1 MPASMPKRRKGIM
14 LLRST
19 VYCLLAVLLGV
30 ALGACSSMGVESK
43 KIDYKSA
50 GKLPPLE
57 IPPDLTRP
65 GTDDRY
71 AVPDINPRGTA
82 TFSEYNRERTGQR
95 VSTSTSP
102 VLPQQGDARIERD
115 GSQRWLVVK
124 GAPDQVWPVVRDFWQ
139 ETGFIVNLEIPV
151 AGVMETDWAENRAKL
166 PDIGAIRGF
175 LGKILDFPYS
185 TSERDK
191 FRTRL
196 ERGSE
201 PGTTEIYVS
210 HRGMQEVYTSQSE
223 DNKDTRWQ
231 PRPSDPT
238 LEVEM
243 LGRLMMRFGVEE
255 SRVKAQMATGVTTQP
270 RARLSNSEGVRTLA
284 LDEQFDRAWRRVG
297 LALDRVG
304 FTVEDRD
311 RSKGMYFVRYIDPQ
325 IDGGP
330 GADKPGG
337 FFSRLKF
344 WGSSEKPKPE
354 QYRIEVKDAPQ
365 GAQVKVFNKDGAQEN
380 SDTAGKILTLL
391 YEQLK

>member
-1 MPASMPKRRKGIM
+1 MPPRR
-14 LLRST
+14 T
-19 VYCLLAVLLGV
+19 VRCLLALVLGAAV
-30 ALGACSSMGVESK
+30 GACSSLGLDTGGK

-50 GKLPPLE
+50 SKLPPLE
-57 IPPDLTRP
+57 VPPDLTRP

-71 AVPDINPRGTA
+71 TVPDINPKSTA
-82 TFSEYNRERTGQR
+82 TFSEYSRERTGQR
-95 VSTSTSP
+95 VNASSGP
-102 VLPQQGDARIERD
+102 AVLPQQDGVRIERD
-115 GSQRWLVVK
+115 GNQRWLVVK
-124 GAPDQVWPVVRDFWQ
+124 GAPEQVWPVVRDFWL

-175 LGKILDFPYS
+175 LGRVLDTPYS

-196 ERGSE
+196 ERGLQ
-201 PGTTEIYVS
+201 PGTTEIFIS
-210 HRGMQEVYTSQSE
+210 HRGMEEVYTSNTSG
-223 DNKDTRWQ
+223 DRADTRWQ
-231 PRPSDPT
+231 PRPPDPN

-255 SRVKAQMATGVTTQP
+255 SRAKAQMATGVTVQP
-270 RARLSNSEGVRTLA
+270 RARLSSGPDGARTLA

-311 RSKGMYFVRYIDPQ
+311 RSKGLYFVRYIDPQ
-325 IDGGP
+325 IDGGKA
-330 GADKPGG
+330 ADKGG
-337 FFSRLKF
+337 WFSRLKF

-354 QYRIEVKDAPQ
+354 QYRIEVKDAAQ
-365 GAQVKVFNKDGAQEN
+365 GAQVHVYNKDGTQE
-380 SDTAGKILTLL
+380 STDTAGRILTLL